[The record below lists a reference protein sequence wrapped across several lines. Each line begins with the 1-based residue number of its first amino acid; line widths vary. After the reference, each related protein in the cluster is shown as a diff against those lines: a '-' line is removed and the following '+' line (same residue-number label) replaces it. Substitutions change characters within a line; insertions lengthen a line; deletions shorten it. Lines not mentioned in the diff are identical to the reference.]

1 MKCLMILCGKE
12 QKLSTHSCLLD
23 IDRQDSLTHPHWCG
37 EVALDQSQSLEK
49 PTQSRRPP
57 SMFPLSTLRPCIP
70 THILITT
77 TGRWWLHGHA
87 HATTPPR
94 HTAPRHRT
102 PWRWFMAICPWPP
115 CLPLPPLPLHRPLP
129 LGTMA
134 TRPTSSAICL
144 PEPLTLVRM
153 VGWAWG

>member
-1 MKCLMILCGKE
+1 MILCGKE

-77 TGRWWLHGHA
+77 TGR
-87 HATTPPR
+87 
-94 HTAPRHRT
+94 
-102 PWRWFMAICPWPP
+102 
-115 CLPLPPLPLHRPLP
+115 
-129 LGTMA
+129 
-134 TRPTSSAICL
+134 
-144 PEPLTLVRM
+144 
-153 VGWAWG
+153 